1 MKPQNTSTLRSFI
14 TGMGFYAIPFFARAL
29 SNFIVIPIY
38 THYLTPADYG
48 VLELLDLTSFLVAIL
63 IGTNFGQALFYYY
76 AAAETPEQRGES
88 VSTSYY
94 GSLILAGVS
103 IVFGVLLA
111 SSIGHLV
118 FGSGAYTR
126 FLRLV
131 FATLAFSFPA
141 EIGLTCLR
149 TLQLPKAYS
158 LISLGRL
165 VFGILLNVVLLVRFH
180 LGFVALL
187 WGAFW
192 VTAATAAYLTWFHRR
207 WLKYPFRWTL
217 FGRLLKYSW
226 PLNVSGLATLALDL
240 GDRYVLKGWVSL
252 AELGI
257 YGLAYKFGL
266 VVSMTSLIFNQFWKP
281 KMFSIVKEEGGEQS
295 YVRVCTYYTLALTFV
310 AVSLAILTR
319 PLFRLAVGPS
329 FFPAARLVP
338 WIASIYVLRLLA
350 DFSRNAFFL
359 NKRTGKEAQITWIAA
374 GICIAGYFAFIPPFH
389 LWGAILATG
398 ISFLAMLIISFWQA
412 QKVQHFDF
420 EYGRLLSIGA
430 CGAAVIGAYFLLEPR
445 NVWLQLTLG
454 AFLVL
459 LFPGLLFLGGFFK
472 QDERAAVAG
481 IFSQA
486 WAKLET
492 AFKPA
497 G

>member
-1 MKPQNTSTLRSFI
+1 MKPKNTSTLLSFI
-14 TGMGFYAIPFFARAL
+14 TGIGFYAIPFFARGL
-29 SNFIVIPIY
+29 SSFIVIPIY

-48 VLELLDLTSFLVAIL
+48 VLELLDLTSFLVGIM
-63 IGTNFGQALFYYY
+63 IGTNFGWSLFYYH
-76 AAAETPEQRGES
+76 AAAETLEQRGEAI
-88 VSTSYY
+88 STSFY
-94 GSLILAGVS
+94 GSLILSAVS

-111 SSIGHLV
+111 PSIGQLV
-118 FGSGAYTR
+118 FRSGEYTR

-131 FATLAFSFPA
+131 FATLAFSFPT
-141 EIGLTCLR
+141 EVGLGCLR
-149 TLQLPKAYS
+149 ALELPKAYS

-165 VFGILLNVVLLVRFH
+165 IFGILLNVVLLAKFK

-187 WGAFW
+187 WGSFC
-192 VTAATAAYLTWFHRR
+192 VTAATASYLAWFHRQ

-217 FGRLLKYSW
+217 FVKFFKYSW
-226 PLNVSGLATLALDL
+226 PLSVSGLATLALDL

-252 AELGI
+252 SDLGI
-257 YGLAYKFGL
+257 YGLAYKFGMI
-266 VVSMTSLIFNQFWKP
+266 VSMTSLVFNQFWKP

-295 YVRVCTYYTLALTFV
+295 YVRICTYYTLALTFV
-310 AVSLAILTR
+310 AVCLAILTR

-329 FFPAARLVP
+329 FLPAAKLVP
-338 WIASIYVLRLLA
+338 WIASIYVIRLLA
-350 DFSRNAFFL
+350 DFSRNAFYL

-398 ISFLAMLIISFWQA
+398 ISFLALLVASFWQA

-430 CGAAVIGAYFLLEPR
+430 CGAAVIGGYFLLEPR
-445 NVWLQLTLG
+445 AAWLQLTLG
-454 AFLVL
+454 TSLVL

-492 AFKPA
+492 ALKPA